1 MKKFEKLE
9 FLISFFT
16 SNNIMIKVSDWS
28 NSFFSKTTLNKY
40 SYKELKIS
48 DKMNIIFY
56 NRCPLHDHNIMEM
69 VWYMKRERAETVD
82 TDKKI
87 VARSPI
93 TNRQNMKSLYGV
105 T

>member
-1 MKKFEKLE
+1 
-9 FLISFFT
+9 
-16 SNNIMIKVSDWS
+16 MIKVSDWS

-69 VWYMKRERAETVD
+69 VWDYMERT
-82 TDKKI
+82 
-87 VARSPI
+87 RWNSRY
-93 TNRQNMKSLYGV
+93 RQENCGTFSYN
-105 T
+105 

>member
-1 MKKFEKLE
+1 
-9 FLISFFT
+9 
-16 SNNIMIKVSDWS
+16 MIKVSDWP

-56 NRCPLHDHNIMEM
+56 NRCPLSGIT
-69 VWYMKRERAETVD
+69 WRERAETVD